1 MQAQSTTTTSDNYS
15 LETMVRYA
23 FHYEVQ
29 NVLQLKPNQN
39 DPEIQTVIQYMQR
52 RIEEITQKYK

>member
-1 MQAQSTTTTSDNYS
+1 MQAQSVSSSDNYS

-39 DPEIQTVIQYMQR
+39 DPEIKMVIDYMQR
-52 RIEEITQKYK
+52 RIDEIAKKYK